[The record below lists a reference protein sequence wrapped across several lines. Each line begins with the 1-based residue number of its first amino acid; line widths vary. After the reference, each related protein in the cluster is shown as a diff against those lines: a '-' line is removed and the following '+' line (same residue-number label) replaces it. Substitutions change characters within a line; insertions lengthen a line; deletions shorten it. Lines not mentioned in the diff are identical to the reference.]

1 MTYQPSIFAV
11 SLIVLLLPGLS
22 HAQPAASSNTLTED
36 VREHIRTRVE
46 AERRGL
52 EPFDVRDGGIHTS
65 ASVMPFYENRNFA
78 PVWIDSDGPT
88 AAVDSLLAALRQAD
102 REGLN
107 PRDYH
112 VETISSLQR
121 KRRTAE
127 TPSPR
132 RLSDLELLCTDAFF
146 LYTSH
151 LLSGHVSATKITPS
165 WNVPHRQADL
175 RQLLTD
181 VSKSGTVADA
191 LASVRPQQPEYDALV
206 GALQRYRTYA
216 ADGGW
221 PPVPDGPTLKQGA
234 SDDRV
239 VRLRERLAVTDDR
252 ISADSS
258 STEFDAALHEAV
270 LRFQERHGLDTDGVV
285 GPATRKALN
294 VSARERVQ
302 QLLVNLERWRW
313 LPGTLGPRHV
323 LVNIAAAELQLVEN
337 GEETLTM
344 RVVTG
349 RPYRQTPVFS
359 DEISYLVFNP
369 YWHVPHS
376 IATRDQ
382 LPEIQKDRSYLDRLQ
397 LKVFQ
402 GWGTNA
408 QPVDPSAIDWA
419 RLSQNH
425 FPYRIRQEPGPH
437 NALGRVKFM
446 FPNRHNVY
454 LHDTPSRGLFA
465 KAERTFSSGCIRLE
479 RPIELA
485 EHLLSDHPQWSPQRI
500 QSVLKTP
507 SAEQS
512 VPLRTRVPVHL
523 QYWTAWADPDG
534 TVHFR
539 NDVYQRDGAVLKAL
553 NAPTPTE
560 ASPGK

>member
-1 MTYQPSIFAV
+1 MTHQPSIFAV
-11 SLIVLLLPGLS
+11 SLLVLLLPGLS
-22 HAQPAASSNTLTED
+22 DAQPAASSSTLTED
-36 VREHIRTRVE
+36 VREHIRTRME

-52 EPFDVRDGGIHTS
+52 DALEGVHTS
-65 ASVMPFYENRNFA
+65 ASVMPFYEERNFA
-78 PVWIDSDGPT
+78 PVWIGSDGPKAT
-88 AAVDSLLAALRQAD
+88 VDSLLAALRRAD

-107 PRDYH
+107 PSDYH
-112 VETISSLQR
+112 VETISSL
-121 KRRTAE
+121 RREHRTVNSS
-127 TPSPR
+127 SPR

-151 LLSGHVSATKITPS
+151 LLSGHVSATKVSPS

-181 VSKSGTVADA
+181 VATSGSVADA
-191 LASVRPQQPEYDALV
+191 ITSVRPQQPEYDALM
-206 GALQRYRTYA
+206 GALQRYRSYA
-216 ADGGW
+216 AEGGW
-221 PPVPDGPTLKQGA
+221 PAVPDGPKLERG
-234 SDDRV
+234 SSGDRV
-239 VRLRERLAVTDDR
+239 ARLRERLAVTDER
-252 ISADSS
+252 LSVDSS
-258 STEFDAALHEAV
+258 ATEFDDPLHEAV

-285 GPATRKALN
+285 GPATRAALN

-313 LPGTLGPRHV
+313 MPDNLGTRHV
-323 LVNIAAAELQLVEN
+323 LVNIAAAELQLIEN
-337 GEETLTM
+337 GEETLSM

-359 DEISYLVFNP
+359 GEISYLVFNP

-408 QPVDPSAIDWA
+408 QPVDPSTIDWA
-419 RLSQNH
+419 SLSQKH

-446 FPNRHNVY
+446 FPNPHNVY

-465 KAERTFSSGCIRLE
+465 RAERTFSSGCIRLE

-485 EHLLSDHPQWSPQRI
+485 EHLLSDHSEWSSQRI
-500 QSVLKTP
+500 QSVLKNP

-523 QYWTAWADPDG
+523 QYWTAWADADG

-539 NDVYQRDGAVLKAL
+539 NDAYQRDGAVLKAL
-553 NAPTPTE
+553 NAAAPTE
-560 ASPGK
+560 